1 MFWSGELHQAR
12 LKQLTVERI
21 TSMTPAKAIKTY
33 FEQDGGRRVDLAEM
47 KSLSREERNELGKLA
62 CEALGETFEETN
74 YGS

>member
-1 MFWSGELHQAR
+1 
-12 LKQLTVERI
+12 
-21 TSMTPAKAIKTY
+21 MTPAKAIKTY